1 MDIEAWLAR
10 LDPAQVSFSVL
21 AAISIGL
28 FVWRKVWPWLTDEY
42 WPSRVRR
49 QDGLDKAYAE
59 TEKERNAVLVMMRD
73 TLVELKVIAAQQM
86 LMLQQQ
92 RVDME
97 GVAKTL
103 LDQQRA
109 ILSAVESLSVESAES
124 VDHAP
129 RR

>member
-21 AAISIGL
+21 AAIGIGL
-28 FVWRKVWPWLTDEY
+28 FIWRKVWPWLTDEY

-49 QDGLDKAYAE
+49 QNALDQAHSE

-86 LMLQQQ
+86 IMLQQQ
-92 RVDME
+92 RADME
-97 GVAKTL
+97 GVANTL

-109 ILSAVESLSVESAES
+109 ILSFVENLSVEAI
-124 VDHAP
+124 DHAACN
-129 RR
+129 

>member
-21 AAISIGL
+21 AAIGIGL
-28 FVWRKVWPWLTDEY
+28 FIWRKVWPWLTDEY
-42 WPSRVRR
+42 WPSRMRR
-49 QDGLDKAYAE
+49 QDALDKARGE

-92 RVDME
+92 RADME
-97 GVAKTL
+97 GVAKSL

-109 ILSAVESLSVESAES
+109 ILSFVENLSVENL
-124 VDHAP
+124 DHAP
-129 RR
+129 CP